1 MFSRSTRSRAL
12 ALTAL
17 LVSASATA
25 TTINQNTSWTISRTE
40 SNPTWRV
47 VAYGDSL
54 YAGYNGNLFSVAK
67 RAGPLVDGEYLA
79 HEWKANIEVVRRAR
93 SGARADDIYENKILA
108 EKSYMQ
114 ANTTRVVTFE
124 MCGNDYLQ
132 ARSAFSAQ
140 KGTCDYTGLDAALAN
155 CTRYTEKAMQAINQ
169 YATQARLKVVA
180 NLYYPGFDADNVPT
194 TCTDAQQK
202 PVNKREKF
210 LPYVVTSNWRTCHL
224 AEQYGFQC
232 ADVFAEFMGAD
243 YDGNGDGQIDRD
255 ALLYIPGESE
265 SAYVSRVTGTLGATL
280 RDANT
285 HFVDANTSYD
295 YLQSDN
301 VHPTHFSS
309 ATISLGFF
317 SGTGTGSGP
326 SDFPDAQI
334 SEGKNPQWNGWGHER
349 MGWRLS
355 TFNLTAP

>member
-12 ALTAL
+12 ALTAFRG
-17 LVSASATA
+17 SAGTTA
-25 TTINQNTSWTISRTE
+25 TTINQNTSWTITRTG
-40 SNPTWRV
+40 SDPTWRV

-67 RAGPLVDGEYLA
+67 RAGPLVEGEYLA
-79 HEWKANIEVVRRAR
+79 RAWKANVEVVRRAR

-114 ANTTRVVTFE
+114 ASTTRVVTFE

-132 ARSAFSAQ
+132 ARTAFSAQ
-140 KGTCDYTGLDAALAN
+140 KGTCDYGGLDAALES
-155 CTRYTEKAMQAINQ
+155 CTLYTEKAMQAINR

-180 NLYYPGFDADNVPT
+180 NLYYPGFGADDVPT
-194 TCTDAQQK
+194 SCTDAQGE
-202 PVNKREKF
+202 PGNKRAKF
-210 LPYVVTSNWRTCHL
+210 LPYVVKSNWRTCHL

-232 ADVFAEFMGAD
+232 ADVFAEFMAAD
-243 YDGNGDGQIDRD
+243 YDGNGDGVVDRD
-255 ALLYIPGESE
+255 ALRYIPGESE
-265 SAYVSRVTGTLGATL
+265 SAYVSRITSALGATL
-280 RDANT
+280 HDANT

-295 YLQSDN
+295 YLQSDD

-326 SDFPDAQI
+326 PDFPDAQI
-334 SEGKNPQWNGWGHER
+334 SEGKNPQWNQWGHER
-349 MGWRLS
+349 MGWSLS
-355 TFNLTAP
+355 TFNPSSP